1 MSMAAP
7 GKSKTLESPFCNII
21 AHQNAAKT
29 IKMTWKL
36 AIPMILIGNLAL
48 AAEETPILLPDQ
60 PDLPAPVQSGQPME
74 PDVTIIRRGEET
86 IEEYRINNQ
95 LYRVKIT
102 PVIGPSYELV
112 DTNGDGNLEVRQG
125 DNQKGMNINKWVL
138 FSW

>member
-1 MSMAAP
+1 
-7 GKSKTLESPFCNII
+7 
-21 AHQNAAKT
+21 
-29 IKMTWKL
+29 MTWKL
-36 AIPMILIGNLAL
+36 ALPMILIGTLAM

-102 PVIGPSYELV
+102 PVIGPSYELI

>member
-1 MSMAAP
+1 
-7 GKSKTLESPFCNII
+7 
-21 AHQNAAKT
+21 
-29 IKMTWKL
+29 MTWIL
-36 AIPMILIGNLAL
+36 AIPMILISALAN
-48 AAEETPILLPDQ
+48 AAEETPIPLPDQ
-60 PDLPAPVQSGQPME
+60 PDLPAPIQSGQPME

-102 PVIGPSYELV
+102 PVIGPSYELI

>member
-1 MSMAAP
+1 
-7 GKSKTLESPFCNII
+7 
-21 AHQNAAKT
+21 
-29 IKMTWKL
+29 MTWKL
-36 AIPMILIGNLAL
+36 ALPMILIGNLAL

-125 DNQKGMNINKWVL
+125 AL
-138 FSW
+138 

>member
-1 MSMAAP
+1 MEFGTS
-7 GKSKTLESPFCNII
+7 GDPFCNII
-21 AHQNAAKT
+21 AIQNSAKT
-29 IKMTWKL
+29 TSMTWIL
-36 AIPMILIGNLAL
+36 AIPMILISALAN
-48 AAEETPILLPDQ
+48 AAEETPIPLPDQ
-60 PDLPAPVQSGQPME
+60 PDLPAPIQSGQPME

-102 PVIGPSYELV
+102 PVIGPSYELI

>member
-1 MSMAAP
+1 L
-7 GKSKTLESPFCNII
+7 GNRII
-21 AHQNAAKT
+21 LDSEFKL
-29 IKMTWKL
+29 MTR
-36 AIPMILIGNLAL
+36 ILAL
-48 AAEETPILLPDQ
+48 LAMLLGSLAHADGETPVPIPDQ
-60 PDLPAPVQSGQPME
+60 PDLPAPIQSGQPME

-102 PVIGPSYELV
+102 PMIGPSYELV
-112 DTNGDGNLEVRQG
+112 DINGDGNLEVRQG